1 MTNRGTAT
9 RQNRSKKTVFAGAL
23 MMTTAL
29 VPMLIAN
36 PTAALAQSQAQTAE
50 NAAMREVAQSG
61 AGALG
66 TTHDFNISAQSMTS
80 ALVAFG
86 QQSDLQIT
94 VDGAIVRDIAA
105 PGVNGT
111 LTGQQALDR
120 LFAGSGL
127 TYTIS
132 EDGTV
137 VVEKIAEG
145 AATDGDVLDPIR
157 VESNVEQSYGPL
169 GPTTDSFVASRSR
182 TASKT
187 DTSILDD
194 SAAVSVVTQK
204 EMETRNVQ
212 DVQQAVA
219 YTAGVQAGEYGSDVR
234 YDYVRLRGFYSS
246 LSTYRDGL
254 SSRTYNFTTAR
265 QEPYGLQQV
274 DILKGSTSSLFGLN
288 GPGGLVN
295 LVTKRPQ
302 DQAGGE
308 VFTTFGDNYL
318 RGGGD
323 VTGPVA
329 KDSNWTYR
337 LTGLWQDAERIQDYS
352 QDDRIYVAPA
362 FTYKPKAG
370 TELTILT
377 SYSNR
382 ESNLGYGFPAG
393 IETSRD
399 AFFGEP
405 DFNNFDTEEVNLGY
419 EFSHKI
425 TDKLEFRQNARYTH
439 VDLDYETVYLN
450 NTTPLG
456 NRTAYALYG
465 ELDRFAIDNQ
475 MQYDTSL
482 NENLDSKT
490 LVGMDF
496 NRDQNREQSAS
507 GTASPIDPYHPVYCG
522 RSCVSLGSVTDT
534 EITQAVYGLYGQE
547 QLTIAEDWIATVGGR
562 FDYVQS
568 DTDTISSGTVEER
581 DDHKFTSRLGLTYKA
596 TDEISVY
603 GNYSESFQPV
613 YSSTSS
619 LPGGA
624 KPQEGTQYEVG
635 LKYQPTDFDALFTV
649 ALFDLTQENVSQ
661 WDENYTTHRQIGEIN
676 SRGVEFEGKMSLDE
690 RTNLTLAYTYLDAE
704 IKEEVITANIGNRPA
719 MVPEHT
725 ASAWMD
731 YTIPEH
737 GVFGD
742 LTFGGGVRFVG
753 SRYNNDANADLLGSN
768 TVVDAM
774 VNYMV
779 TDNVSLAVNAT
790 NLFDRE
796 YVSSNTF
803 GSRFYGDGR
812 TVLATLK
819 YAW

>member
-1 MTNRGTAT
+1 MMNGGATTMRNRGRVALVA
-9 RQNRSKKTVFAGAL
+9 SAL

-29 VPMLIAN
+29 VPFVLVTPAQAQQAGQNGIDGQHEFDI
-36 PTAALAQSQAQTAE
+36 PAQS
-50 NAAMREVAQSG
+50 
-61 AGALG
+61 L
-66 TTHDFNISAQSMTS
+66 TS
-80 ALVAFG
+80 ALALYGV
-86 QQSDLQIT
+86 QSGLQIT
-94 VDGAIVRDIAA
+94 VDGALVRSLEGRA
-105 PGVNGT
+105 VTGT
-111 LTGQQALDR
+111 MRADTALEV
-120 LFAGSGL
+120 LLGGSGL
-127 TYTIS
+127 NYDVTG
-132 EDGTV
+132 DGTV
-137 VVEKIAEG
+137 VIEALQTG
-145 AATDGDVLDPIR
+145 AAADGEVLDPVR
-157 VESNVEQSYGPL
+157 VEATGVELSGPNDAI
-169 GPTTDSFVASRSR
+169 THSFVANRSR

-187 DTSILDD
+187 DTPVLDD

-204 EMETRNVQ
+204 ELETRNVQ

-274 DILKGSTSSLFGLN
+274 DILKGSTSSLFGMN

-295 LVTKRPQ
+295 LVTKRPE
-302 DQAGGE
+302 DEASGE
-308 VFTTFGDNYL
+308 VFTTFGENHL

-329 KDSNWTYR
+329 EDSNWTYR
-337 LTGLWQDAERIQDYS
+337 LTGLWQDAERAQDYS
-352 QDDRIYVAPA
+352 QDDRIYIAPA
-362 FTYKPKAG
+362 FTYAPKAG
-370 TELTILT
+370 TELTLLT

-382 ESNLGYGFPAG
+382 ESNLGYGFPTG

-405 DFNNFDTEEVNLGY
+405 DFNNFDTEETNLGY
-419 EFSHKI
+419 ALSHQI

-450 NTTPLG
+450 DTTPLG
-456 NRTAYALYG
+456 NRSAFAIYG
-465 ELDRFAIDNQ
+465 ELDRFAVDNQ
-475 MQYDTSL
+475 MQYDTAV
-482 NENLDSKT
+482 NDNLDSKT
-490 LVGMDF
+490 LVGIDF
-496 NRDQNREQSAS
+496 NRDQNREKRFD
-507 GTASPIDPYHPVYCG
+507 GTASPIDPYNPVYCG
-522 RSCVSLGSVTDT
+522 TSCINFTSSSDT
-534 EITQAVYGLYGQE
+534 EITQSSYGLYAQE
-547 QLTIAEDWIATVGGR
+547 QLTIADDWIATVGGR

-568 DTDTISSGTVEER
+568 DVDTISSGTVEER

-596 TDEISVY
+596 TDEVSVY

-635 LKYQPTDFDALFTV
+635 LKYQPAGMDAMFTAAV
-649 ALFDLTQENVSQ
+649 FDLTQENVSQ
-661 WDENYTTHRQIGEIN
+661 WNADYSVHRQVGEIN
-676 SRGVEFEGKMSLDE
+676 SRGVELEGKMSLDD
-690 RTNLTLAYTYLDAE
+690 RTNMTLAYTYLDAE
-704 IKEEVITANIGNRPA
+704 IKEDVITTNIGNRPE

-725 ASAWMD
+725 ASAWLD
-731 YTIPEH
+731 HTIPEH
-737 GVFGD
+737 GAFGD
-742 LTFGGGVRFVG
+742 LTFGGGLRFVG
-753 SRYNNDANADLLGSN
+753 SRYNNNANASLLGSH

-779 TDNVSLAVNAT
+779 TDNVSVAINAT

-819 YAW
+819 YSW

>member
-1 MTNRGTAT
+1 MMNGGATTMRNRGRVALVA
-9 RQNRSKKTVFAGAL
+9 SAL

-29 VPMLIAN
+29 VPFVLVTPAQAQQAGQNGIDGQHEFDI
-36 PTAALAQSQAQTAE
+36 PAQS
-50 NAAMREVAQSG
+50 
-61 AGALG
+61 L
-66 TTHDFNISAQSMTS
+66 TS
-80 ALVAFG
+80 ALALYGV
-86 QQSDLQIT
+86 QSGLQIT
-94 VDGAIVRDIAA
+94 VDGALVRSLEGRA
-105 PGVNGT
+105 VTGT
-111 LTGQQALDR
+111 MRADTALEV
-120 LFAGSGL
+120 LLGGSGL
-127 TYTIS
+127 NYDVTG
-132 EDGTV
+132 DGTV
-137 VVEKIAEG
+137 VIEALQTG
-145 AATDGDVLDPIR
+145 AAADGEVLDPVR
-157 VESNVEQSYGPL
+157 VEATGVELSGPNDAI
-169 GPTTDSFVASRSR
+169 THSFVANRSR

-187 DTSILDD
+187 DTPVLDD

-204 EMETRNVQ
+204 ELETRNVQ

-274 DILKGSTSSLFGLN
+274 DILKGSTSSLFGMN

-295 LVTKRPQ
+295 LVTKRPE
-302 DQAGGE
+302 DEASGE
-308 VFTTFGDNYL
+308 VFTTFGENHL

-329 KDSNWTYR
+329 EDSNWTYR
-337 LTGLWQDAERIQDYS
+337 LTGLWQDAERAQDYS
-352 QDDRIYVAPA
+352 QDDRIYIAPA
-362 FTYKPKAG
+362 FTYAPKAG
-370 TELTILT
+370 TELTLLT

-382 ESNLGYGFPAG
+382 ESNLGYGFPTG

-405 DFNNFDTEEVNLGY
+405 DFNNFDTEETNLGY
-419 EFSHKI
+419 ALSHQI

-450 NTTPLG
+450 DTTPLG
-456 NRTAYALYG
+456 NRSAFAIYG
-465 ELDRFAIDNQ
+465 ELDRFAVDNQ
-475 MQYDTSL
+475 MQYDTAV
-482 NENLDSKT
+482 NDNLDSKT
-490 LVGMDF
+490 LVGIDF
-496 NRDQNREQSAS
+496 NRDQNREKRFD
-507 GTASPIDPYHPVYCG
+507 GTASPIDPYNPVYCG
-522 RSCVSLGSVTDT
+522 TSCINFTSSSDT
-534 EITQAVYGLYGQE
+534 EITQSSYGLYAQE
-547 QLTIAEDWIATVGGR
+547 QLTIADDWIATVGGR

-568 DTDTISSGTVEER
+568 DVDTISSGTVEER

-596 TDEISVY
+596 TDEVSVY

-635 LKYQPTDFDALFTV
+635 LKYQPAGMDAMFTA

-661 WDENYTTHRQIGEIN
+661 WNADYSAHRQVGEIN
-676 SRGVEFEGKMSLDE
+676 SRGVELEGKMSLDD
-690 RTNLTLAYTYLDAE
+690 RTNMTLAYTYLDAE
-704 IKEEVITANIGNRPA
+704 IKEDVITTNIGNRPE

-725 ASAWMD
+725 ASAWLD
-731 YTIPEH
+731 HTIPEH

-742 LTFGGGVRFVG
+742 LTFGGGLRFVG
-753 SRYNNDANADLLGSN
+753 SRYNNNANASLLGSH

-779 TDNVSLAVNAT
+779 TDNVSVAINAT

-819 YAW
+819 YSW

>member
-1 MTNRGTAT
+1 MTNGGATAMRNRGRVALVA
-9 RQNRSKKTVFAGAL
+9 SAL

-29 VPMLIAN
+29 VPVLLATPVMAQQAGQNSLENQHEFDIPAQSL
-36 PTAALAQSQAQTAE
+36 TRALAQFG
-50 NAAMREVAQSG
+50 VQSG
-61 AGALG
+61 
-66 TTHDFNISAQSMTS
+66 
-80 ALVAFG
+80 
-86 QQSDLQIT
+86 LQVT
-94 VDGAIVRDIAA
+94 VDGALVRGLEGRA
-105 PGVNGT
+105 VTGT
-111 LTGQQALDR
+111 MRADTALEV
-120 LFAGSGL
+120 LLGGSGL
-127 TYTIS
+127 NYDVTG
-132 EDGTV
+132 DGTV
-137 VVEKIAEG
+137 VIEALQTG
-145 AATDGDVLDPIR
+145 AAADGEVLDPVR
-157 VESNVEQSYGPL
+157 VEATGVELSGPNDAI
-169 GPTTDSFVASRSR
+169 TDSFVANRSL

-187 DTSILDD
+187 DTPVLDD

-204 EMETRNVQ
+204 ELETRNVQ

-274 DILKGSTSSLFGLN
+274 DILKGSTSSLFGMN

-295 LVTKRPQ
+295 LVTKRPE
-302 DQAGGE
+302 DEASGE
-308 VFTTFGDNYL
+308 VFTTFGENHL

-329 KDSNWTYR
+329 EDSNWTYR
-337 LTGLWQDAERIQDYS
+337 LTGLWQDAERSQDYS
-352 QDDRIYVAPA
+352 QDDRIYIAPA
-362 FTYKPKAG
+362 FTYAPKAG
-370 TELTILT
+370 TELTLLT

-382 ESNLGYGFPAG
+382 ESNLGYGFPTG

-405 DFNNFDTEEVNLGY
+405 DFNNFDTEETNLGY
-419 EFSHKI
+419 ALSHQI

-450 NTTPLG
+450 DTTPLG
-456 NRTAYALYG
+456 NRSAFAIYG
-465 ELDRFAIDNQ
+465 ELDRFAVDNQ
-475 MQYDTSL
+475 MEYDTAV
-482 NENLDSKT
+482 NDNLDSKT
-490 LVGMDF
+490 LVGIDF
-496 NRDQNREQSAS
+496 NRDQNREKRFD
-507 GTASPIDPYHPVYCG
+507 GTASPIDPYNPVYCG
-522 RSCVSLGSVTDT
+522 TSCINFTSSSDT
-534 EITQAVYGLYGQE
+534 EITQSSYGLYAQE
-547 QLTIAEDWIATVGGR
+547 QLTIADDWIATVGGR

-568 DTDTISSGTVEER
+568 DVDTISSGTVEER

-596 TDEISVY
+596 TDEVSVY

-635 LKYQPTDFDALFTV
+635 LKYQPAGMDAMFTA

-661 WDENYTTHRQIGEIN
+661 WNADYSAHRQVGEIN
-676 SRGVEFEGKMSLDE
+676 SRGVELEGKMSLDD
-690 RTNLTLAYTYLDAE
+690 RTNMTLAYTYLDAE
-704 IKEEVITANIGNRPA
+704 IKEDVITTNIGNRPE

-725 ASAWMD
+725 ASAWLD
-731 YTIPEH
+731 HTIPEH
-737 GVFGD
+737 GAFGD
-742 LTFGGGVRFVG
+742 LTFGGGLRFVG
-753 SRYNNDANADLLGSN
+753 SRYNNNANASLLGSH

-779 TDNVSLAVNAT
+779 TDNVSVAINAT

-819 YAW
+819 YSW

>member
-1 MTNRGTAT
+1 MMNGGATTMRNRGRVALVA
-9 RQNRSKKTVFAGAL
+9 SAL

-29 VPMLIAN
+29 VPFVLVTPAQAQQAGQNGIDGQHEFDI
-36 PTAALAQSQAQTAE
+36 PAQS
-50 NAAMREVAQSG
+50 
-61 AGALG
+61 L
-66 TTHDFNISAQSMTS
+66 TS
-80 ALVAFG
+80 ALALYGV
-86 QQSDLQIT
+86 QSGLQIT
-94 VDGAIVRDIAA
+94 VDGALVRSLEGRA
-105 PGVNGT
+105 VTGT
-111 LTGQQALDR
+111 MRADTALEV
-120 LFAGSGL
+120 LLGGSGL
-127 TYTIS
+127 NYDVTG
-132 EDGTV
+132 DGTV
-137 VVEKIAEG
+137 VIEALQTG
-145 AATDGDVLDPIR
+145 AAADGEVLDPVR
-157 VESNVEQSYGPL
+157 VEATGVELSGPNDAI
-169 GPTTDSFVASRSR
+169 THSFVANRSR

-187 DTSILDD
+187 DTPVLDD

-204 EMETRNVQ
+204 ELETRNVQ

-274 DILKGSTSSLFGLN
+274 DILKGSTSSLFGMN

-295 LVTKRPQ
+295 LVTKRPE
-302 DQAGGE
+302 DEASGE
-308 VFTTFGDNYL
+308 VFTTFGENHL

-329 KDSNWTYR
+329 EDSNWTYR
-337 LTGLWQDAERIQDYS
+337 LTGLWQDAERAQDYS
-352 QDDRIYVAPA
+352 QDDRIYIAPA
-362 FTYKPKAG
+362 FTYAPKAG
-370 TELTILT
+370 TELTLLT

-382 ESNLGYGFPAG
+382 ESNLGYGFPTG

-405 DFNNFDTEEVNLGY
+405 DFNNFDTEETNLGY
-419 EFSHKI
+419 ALSHQI

-450 NTTPLG
+450 DTTPLG
-456 NRTAYALYG
+456 NRSAFAIYG
-465 ELDRFAIDNQ
+465 ELDRFAVDNQ
-475 MQYDTSL
+475 MQYDTAV
-482 NENLDSKT
+482 NDNLDSKT
-490 LVGMDF
+490 LVGIDF
-496 NRDQNREQSAS
+496 NRDQNREKRFD
-507 GTASPIDPYHPVYCG
+507 GTASPIDPYNPVYCG
-522 RSCVSLGSVTDT
+522 TSCINFTSSSDT
-534 EITQAVYGLYGQE
+534 EITQSSYGLYAQE
-547 QLTIAEDWIATVGGR
+547 QLTIADDWIATVGGR

-568 DTDTISSGTVEER
+568 DVDTISSGTVEER

-596 TDEISVY
+596 TDEVSVY

-635 LKYQPTDFDALFTV
+635 LKYQPAGMDAMFTAAV
-649 ALFDLTQENVSQ
+649 FDLTQENVSQ
-661 WDENYTTHRQIGEIN
+661 WNADYSVHRQVGEIN
-676 SRGVEFEGKMSLDE
+676 SRGVELEGKMSLDD
-690 RTNLTLAYTYLDAE
+690 RTNMTLAYTYLDAE
-704 IKEEVITANIGNRPA
+704 IKEDVITTNIGNRPE

-725 ASAWMD
+725 ASAWLD
-731 YTIPEH
+731 HTIPEH

-742 LTFGGGVRFVG
+742 LTFGGGLRFVG
-753 SRYNNDANADLLGSN
+753 SRYNNNANASLLGSH

-779 TDNVSLAVNAT
+779 TDNVSVAINAT

-819 YAW
+819 YSW

>member
-1 MTNRGTAT
+1 MMNGGATTMRNRGRVALVA
-9 RQNRSKKTVFAGAL
+9 SAL

-29 VPMLIAN
+29 VPFVLVTPAQAQQAGQNGIDGQHEFDI
-36 PTAALAQSQAQTAE
+36 PAQS
-50 NAAMREVAQSG
+50 
-61 AGALG
+61 L
-66 TTHDFNISAQSMTS
+66 TS
-80 ALVAFG
+80 ALALYGV
-86 QQSDLQIT
+86 QSGLQIT
-94 VDGAIVRDIAA
+94 VDGALVRSLEGRA
-105 PGVNGT
+105 VTGT
-111 LTGQQALDR
+111 MRADTALEV
-120 LFAGSGL
+120 LLGGSGL
-127 TYTIS
+127 NYDVTG
-132 EDGTV
+132 DGTV
-137 VVEKIAEG
+137 VIEALQTG
-145 AATDGDVLDPIR
+145 AAADGEVLDPVR
-157 VESNVEQSYGPL
+157 VEATGVELSGPNDAI
-169 GPTTDSFVASRSR
+169 TDSFVANRSL

-187 DTSILDD
+187 DTPVLDD

-204 EMETRNVQ
+204 ELETRNVQ

-274 DILKGSTSSLFGLN
+274 DILKGSTSSLFGMN

-295 LVTKRPQ
+295 LVTKRPE
-302 DQAGGE
+302 DEASGE
-308 VFTTFGDNYL
+308 VFTTFGENHL

-329 KDSNWTYR
+329 EDSNWTYR
-337 LTGLWQDAERIQDYS
+337 LTGLWQDAERSQDYS
-352 QDDRIYVAPA
+352 QDDRIYIAPA
-362 FTYKPKAG
+362 FTYAPKAG
-370 TELTILT
+370 TELTLLT

-382 ESNLGYGFPAG
+382 ESNLGYGFPTG

-405 DFNNFDTEEVNLGY
+405 DFNNFDTEETNLGY
-419 EFSHKI
+419 ALSHQI

-450 NTTPLG
+450 DTTPLG
-456 NRTAYALYG
+456 NRSAFAIYG
-465 ELDRFAIDNQ
+465 ELDRFAVDNQ
-475 MQYDTSL
+475 MQYDTAV
-482 NENLDSKT
+482 NDNLDSKT
-490 LVGMDF
+490 LVGIDF
-496 NRDQNREQSAS
+496 NRDQNREKRFD
-507 GTASPIDPYHPVYCG
+507 GTASPIDPYNPVYCG
-522 RSCVSLGSVTDT
+522 TSCINFTSSSDT
-534 EITQAVYGLYGQE
+534 EITQSSYGLYAQE
-547 QLTIAEDWIATVGGR
+547 QLTIADDWIATVGGR

-568 DTDTISSGTVEER
+568 DVDTISSGTVEER

-596 TDEISVY
+596 TDEVSVY

-635 LKYQPTDFDALFTV
+635 LKYQPAGMDAMFTAAV
-649 ALFDLTQENVSQ
+649 FDLTQENVSQ
-661 WDENYTTHRQIGEIN
+661 WNADYSVHRQVGEIN
-676 SRGVEFEGKMSLDE
+676 SRGVELEGKMSLDD
-690 RTNLTLAYTYLDAE
+690 RTNMTLAYTYLDAE
-704 IKEEVITANIGNRPA
+704 IKEDVITTNIGNRPE

-725 ASAWMD
+725 ASAWLD
-731 YTIPEH
+731 HTIPEH
-737 GVFGD
+737 GAFGD
-742 LTFGGGVRFVG
+742 LTFGGGLRFVG
-753 SRYNNDANADLLGSN
+753 SRYNNNANASLLGSH

-779 TDNVSLAVNAT
+779 TDNVSVAINAT

-819 YAW
+819 YSW

>member
-1 MTNRGTAT
+1 MMNGGATTMRNRGRVALVA
-9 RQNRSKKTVFAGAL
+9 SAL

-29 VPMLIAN
+29 VPFVLVTPAQAQQAGQNGIDGQYEFDIPAQSL
-36 PTAALAQSQAQTAE
+36 TRALAQFG
-50 NAAMREVAQSG
+50 VQSG
-61 AGALG
+61 
-66 TTHDFNISAQSMTS
+66 
-80 ALVAFG
+80 
-86 QQSDLQIT
+86 LQVT
-94 VDGAIVRDIAA
+94 VDGALVRGLEGRA
-105 PGVNGT
+105 VTGT
-111 LTGQQALDR
+111 MRADTALEV
-120 LFAGSGL
+120 LLGGSGL
-127 TYTIS
+127 NYDVTG
-132 EDGTV
+132 DGTV
-137 VVEKIAEG
+137 VIEALQTG
-145 AATDGDVLDPIR
+145 AAADGEVLDPVR
-157 VESNVEQSYGPL
+157 VEATGVELSGPNDAI
-169 GPTTDSFVASRSR
+169 TDSFVANRSR

-187 DTSILDD
+187 DTPVLDD

-204 EMETRNVQ
+204 ELETRNVQ

-274 DILKGSTSSLFGLN
+274 DILKGSTSSLFGMN

-295 LVTKRPQ
+295 LVTKRPE
-302 DQAGGE
+302 DEASGE
-308 VFTTFGDNYL
+308 VFTTFGENHL

-329 KDSNWTYR
+329 EDSNWTYR
-337 LTGLWQDAERIQDYS
+337 LTGLWQDAERAQDYS
-352 QDDRIYVAPA
+352 QDDRIYIAPA
-362 FTYKPKAG
+362 FTYAPKAG
-370 TELTILT
+370 TELTLLT

-382 ESNLGYGFPAG
+382 ESNLGYGFPTG

-405 DFNNFDTEEVNLGY
+405 DFNNFDTEETNLGY
-419 EFSHKI
+419 ALSHQI

-450 NTTPLG
+450 DTTPLG
-456 NRTAYALYG
+456 NRSAFAIYG
-465 ELDRFAIDNQ
+465 ELDRFAVDNQ
-475 MQYDTSL
+475 MEYDTAV
-482 NENLDSKT
+482 NDNLDSKT
-490 LVGMDF
+490 LVGIDF
-496 NRDQNREQSAS
+496 NRDQNREKRFD
-507 GTASPIDPYHPVYCG
+507 GTASPIDPYNPVYCG
-522 RSCVSLGSVTDT
+522 TSCINFSSSSDT
-534 EITQAVYGLYGQE
+534 EITQSSYGLYAQE
-547 QLTIAEDWIATVGGR
+547 QLTIADDWIATVGGR

-568 DTDTISSGTVEER
+568 DVDTISSGTVEER

-596 TDEISVY
+596 TDEVSVY

-635 LKYQPTDFDALFTV
+635 LKYQPAGMDAMFTA

-661 WDENYTTHRQIGEIN
+661 WNADYSAHRQVGEIN
-676 SRGVEFEGKMSLDE
+676 SRGVELEGKMSLDD
-690 RTNLTLAYTYLDAE
+690 RTNMTLAYTYLDAE
-704 IKEEVITANIGNRPA
+704 IKEDVITTNIGNRPE

-725 ASAWMD
+725 ASAWLD
-731 YTIPEH
+731 HTIPEH
-737 GVFGD
+737 GAFGD
-742 LTFGGGVRFVG
+742 LTFGGGLRFVG
-753 SRYNNDANADLLGSN
+753 SRYNNNANASLLGSH

-779 TDNVSLAVNAT
+779 TDNVSVAINAT

-819 YAW
+819 YSW

>member
-1 MTNRGTAT
+1 MTNGGATAMRNRGRVALVA
-9 RQNRSKKTVFAGAL
+9 SAL

-29 VPMLIAN
+29 VPVLLATPVMAQQAGQNSLENQHEFDIPAQSL
-36 PTAALAQSQAQTAE
+36 TRALAQFG
-50 NAAMREVAQSG
+50 VQSG
-61 AGALG
+61 
-66 TTHDFNISAQSMTS
+66 
-80 ALVAFG
+80 
-86 QQSDLQIT
+86 LQVT
-94 VDGAIVRDIAA
+94 VDGALVRGLEGRA
-105 PGVNGT
+105 VTGT
-111 LTGQQALDR
+111 MRADTALEV
-120 LFAGSGL
+120 LLGGSGL
-127 TYTIS
+127 NYDVTG
-132 EDGTV
+132 DGTV
-137 VVEKIAEG
+137 VIEALQTG
-145 AATDGDVLDPIR
+145 AAADGEVLDPVR
-157 VESNVEQSYGPL
+157 VEATGVELSGPNDAI
-169 GPTTDSFVASRSR
+169 THSFVANRSR

-187 DTSILDD
+187 DTPVLDD

-204 EMETRNVQ
+204 ELETRNVQ

-274 DILKGSTSSLFGLN
+274 DILKGSTSSLFGMN

-295 LVTKRPQ
+295 LVTKRPE
-302 DQAGGE
+302 DEASGE
-308 VFTTFGDNYL
+308 VFTTFGENHL

-329 KDSNWTYR
+329 EDSNWTYR
-337 LTGLWQDAERIQDYS
+337 LTGLWQDAERAQDYS
-352 QDDRIYVAPA
+352 QDDRIYIAPA
-362 FTYKPKAG
+362 FTYAPKAG
-370 TELTILT
+370 TELTLLT

-382 ESNLGYGFPAG
+382 ESNLGYGFPTG

-405 DFNNFDTEEVNLGY
+405 DFNNFDTEETNLGY
-419 EFSHKI
+419 ALSHQI

-450 NTTPLG
+450 DTTPLG
-456 NRTAYALYG
+456 NRSAFAIYG
-465 ELDRFAIDNQ
+465 ELDRFAVDNQ
-475 MQYDTSL
+475 MEYDTAV
-482 NENLDSKT
+482 NDNLDSKT
-490 LVGMDF
+490 LVGIDF
-496 NRDQNREQSAS
+496 NRDQNREKRFD
-507 GTASPIDPYHPVYCG
+507 GTASPIDPYNPVYCG
-522 RSCVSLGSVTDT
+522 TSCINFTSSSDT
-534 EITQAVYGLYGQE
+534 EITQSSYGLYAQE
-547 QLTIAEDWIATVGGR
+547 QLTIADDWIATVGGR

-568 DTDTISSGTVEER
+568 DVDTISSGTVEER

-596 TDEISVY
+596 TDEVSVY

-635 LKYQPTDFDALFTV
+635 LKYQPAGMDAMFTA

-661 WDENYTTHRQIGEIN
+661 WNADYSAHRQVGEIN
-676 SRGVEFEGKMSLDE
+676 SRGVELEGKMSLDD
-690 RTNLTLAYTYLDAE
+690 RTNMTLAYTYLDAE
-704 IKEEVITANIGNRPA
+704 IKEDVITTNIGNRPE

-725 ASAWMD
+725 ASAWLD
-731 YTIPEH
+731 HTIPEH
-737 GVFGD
+737 GAFGD
-742 LTFGGGVRFVG
+742 LTFGGGLRFVG
-753 SRYNNDANADLLGSN
+753 SRYNNNANASLLGSH

-779 TDNVSLAVNAT
+779 TDNVSVAINAT

-819 YAW
+819 YSW

>member
-1 MTNRGTAT
+1 MTNGGATAMRNRGRVALVA
-9 RQNRSKKTVFAGAL
+9 SAL

-29 VPMLIAN
+29 APFVLVTPAQAQQAGQNGIDGQHEFDI
-36 PTAALAQSQAQTAE
+36 PAQS
-50 NAAMREVAQSG
+50 
-61 AGALG
+61 L
-66 TTHDFNISAQSMTS
+66 TS
-80 ALVAFG
+80 ALALYGV
-86 QQSDLQIT
+86 QSGLQIT
-94 VDGAIVRDIAA
+94 VDGALVRSLEGRA
-105 PGVNGT
+105 VTGT
-111 LTGQQALDR
+111 MRADTALEV
-120 LFAGSGL
+120 LLGGSGL
-127 TYTIS
+127 NYDVTG
-132 EDGTV
+132 DGTV
-137 VVEKIAEG
+137 VIEALQTG
-145 AATDGDVLDPIR
+145 AAADGEVLDPVR
-157 VESNVEQSYGPL
+157 VEATGVELSGPNDAI
-169 GPTTDSFVASRSR
+169 TDSFVANRSR

-187 DTSILDD
+187 DTPVLDD

-204 EMETRNVQ
+204 ELETRNVQ

-274 DILKGSTSSLFGLN
+274 DILKGSTSSLFGMN

-295 LVTKRPQ
+295 LVTKRPE
-302 DQAGGE
+302 DEASGE
-308 VFTTFGDNYL
+308 VFTTFGENHL

-329 KDSNWTYR
+329 EDSNWTYR
-337 LTGLWQDAERIQDYS
+337 LTGLWQDAERAQDYS
-352 QDDRIYVAPA
+352 QDDRIYIAPA
-362 FTYKPKAG
+362 FTYAPKAG
-370 TELTILT
+370 TELTLLT

-382 ESNLGYGFPAG
+382 ESNLGYGFPTG

-405 DFNNFDTEEVNLGY
+405 DFNNFDTEETNLGY
-419 EFSHKI
+419 ALSHQI

-450 NTTPLG
+450 DTTPLG
-456 NRTAYALYG
+456 NRSAFAIYG
-465 ELDRFAIDNQ
+465 ELDRFAVDNQ
-475 MQYDTSL
+475 MEYDTAV
-482 NENLDSKT
+482 NDNLDSKT
-490 LVGMDF
+490 LVGIDF
-496 NRDQNREQSAS
+496 NRDQNREKRFD
-507 GTASPIDPYHPVYCG
+507 GTASPIDPYNPVYCG
-522 RSCVSLGSVTDT
+522 TSCINFTSSSDT
-534 EITQAVYGLYGQE
+534 EITQSSYGLYAQE
-547 QLTIAEDWIATVGGR
+547 QLTIADDWIATVGGR

-568 DTDTISSGTVEER
+568 DVDTISSGTVEER

-596 TDEISVY
+596 TDEVSVY

-635 LKYQPTDFDALFTV
+635 LKYQPAGMDAMFTA

-661 WDENYTTHRQIGEIN
+661 WNADYSVHRQVGEIN
-676 SRGVEFEGKMSLDE
+676 SRGVELEGKMSLDD
-690 RTNLTLAYTYLDAE
+690 RTNMTLAYTYLDAE
-704 IKEEVITANIGNRPA
+704 IKEDVITTNIGNRPE

-725 ASAWMD
+725 ASAWLD
-731 YTIPEH
+731 HTIPEH
-737 GVFGD
+737 GAFGD
-742 LTFGGGVRFVG
+742 LTFGGGLRFVG
-753 SRYNNDANADLLGSN
+753 SRYNNNANASLLGSH

-779 TDNVSLAVNAT
+779 TDNVSVAINAT

-819 YAW
+819 YSW

>member
-1 MTNRGTAT
+1 MTNGGATAMRNRGRVALVA
-9 RQNRSKKTVFAGAL
+9 SAL

-29 VPMLIAN
+29 VPVLLATPVMAQQAGQNSLENQHEFDIPAQSL
-36 PTAALAQSQAQTAE
+36 TRALAQFG
-50 NAAMREVAQSG
+50 VQSG
-61 AGALG
+61 
-66 TTHDFNISAQSMTS
+66 
-80 ALVAFG
+80 
-86 QQSDLQIT
+86 LQVT
-94 VDGAIVRDIAA
+94 VDGALVRGLEGRA
-105 PGVNGT
+105 VTGT
-111 LTGQQALDR
+111 MRADTALEV
-120 LFAGSGL
+120 LLGGSGL
-127 TYTIS
+127 NYDVTG
-132 EDGTV
+132 DGTV
-137 VVEKIAEG
+137 VIEALQTG
-145 AATDGDVLDPIR
+145 AAADGEVLDPVR
-157 VESNVEQSYGPL
+157 VEATGVELSGPNDAI
-169 GPTTDSFVASRSR
+169 TDSFVANRSL

-187 DTSILDD
+187 DTPVLDD

-204 EMETRNVQ
+204 ELETRNVQ

-274 DILKGSTSSLFGLN
+274 DILKGSTSSLFGMN

-295 LVTKRPQ
+295 LVTKRPE
-302 DQAGGE
+302 DEASGE
-308 VFTTFGDNYL
+308 VFTTFGENHL

-329 KDSNWTYR
+329 EDSNWTYR
-337 LTGLWQDAERIQDYS
+337 LTGLWQDAERSQDYS
-352 QDDRIYVAPA
+352 QDDRIYIAPA
-362 FTYKPKAG
+362 FTYAPKAG
-370 TELTILT
+370 TELTLLT

-382 ESNLGYGFPAG
+382 ESNLGYGFPTG

-405 DFNNFDTEEVNLGY
+405 DFNNFDTEETNLGY
-419 EFSHKI
+419 ALSHQI

-450 NTTPLG
+450 DTTPLG
-456 NRTAYALYG
+456 NRSAFAIYG
-465 ELDRFAIDNQ
+465 ELDRFAVDNQ
-475 MQYDTSL
+475 MQYDTAV
-482 NENLDSKT
+482 NDNLDSKT
-490 LVGMDF
+490 LVGIDF
-496 NRDQNREQSAS
+496 NRDQNREKRFD
-507 GTASPIDPYHPVYCG
+507 GTASPIDPYNPVYCG
-522 RSCVSLGSVTDT
+522 TSCINFTSSSDT
-534 EITQAVYGLYGQE
+534 EITQSSYGLYVQE
-547 QLTIAEDWIATVGGR
+547 QLTIADDWIATVGGR

-568 DTDTISSGTVEER
+568 DVDTISSGTVEER

-596 TDEISVY
+596 TDEVSIY

-635 LKYQPTDFDALFTV
+635 LKYQPAGMDAMFTA

-661 WDENYTTHRQIGEIN
+661 WNADYSAHRQVGEIN
-676 SRGVEFEGKMSLDE
+676 SRGVELEGKMSLDD
-690 RTNLTLAYTYLDAE
+690 RTNMTLAYTYLDAE
-704 IKEEVITANIGNRPA
+704 IKEDVITTNIGNRPE

-725 ASAWMD
+725 ASAWLD
-731 YTIPEH
+731 HTIPEH
-737 GVFGD
+737 GAFGD
-742 LTFGGGVRFVG
+742 LTFGGGLRFVG
-753 SRYNNDANADLLGSN
+753 SRYNNNANASLLGSH

-779 TDNVSLAVNAT
+779 TDNVSVAINAT

-819 YAW
+819 YSW

>member
-1 MTNRGTAT
+1 MMNGGATTMRNRGRVALVA
-9 RQNRSKKTVFAGAL
+9 SAL

-29 VPMLIAN
+29 VPFVLVTPAQAQQAGQNGIDGQHEFDI
-36 PTAALAQSQAQTAE
+36 PAQS
-50 NAAMREVAQSG
+50 
-61 AGALG
+61 L
-66 TTHDFNISAQSMTS
+66 TS
-80 ALVAFG
+80 ALALYGV
-86 QQSDLQIT
+86 QSGLQIT
-94 VDGAIVRDIAA
+94 VDGALVRSLEGRA
-105 PGVNGT
+105 VTGT
-111 LTGQQALDR
+111 MRADTALEV
-120 LFAGSGL
+120 LLGGSGL
-127 TYTIS
+127 NYDVTG
-132 EDGTV
+132 DGTV
-137 VVEKIAEG
+137 VIEALQTG
-145 AATDGDVLDPIR
+145 AAADGEVLDPVR
-157 VESNVEQSYGPL
+157 VEATGVELSGPNDAI
-169 GPTTDSFVASRSR
+169 TDSFVANRSL

-187 DTSILDD
+187 DTPVLDD

-204 EMETRNVQ
+204 ELETRNVQ

-274 DILKGSTSSLFGLN
+274 DILKGSTSSLFGMN

-295 LVTKRPQ
+295 LVTKRPE
-302 DQAGGE
+302 DEASGE
-308 VFTTFGDNYL
+308 VFTTFGENHL

-329 KDSNWTYR
+329 EDSNWTYR
-337 LTGLWQDAERIQDYS
+337 LTGLWQDAERSQDYS
-352 QDDRIYVAPA
+352 QDDRIYIAPA
-362 FTYKPKAG
+362 FTYAPKAG
-370 TELTILT
+370 TELTLLT

-382 ESNLGYGFPAG
+382 ESNLGYGFPTG

-405 DFNNFDTEEVNLGY
+405 DFNNFDTEETNLGY
-419 EFSHKI
+419 ALSHQI

-450 NTTPLG
+450 DTTPLG
-456 NRTAYALYG
+456 NRSAFAIYG
-465 ELDRFAIDNQ
+465 ELDRFAVDNQ
-475 MQYDTSL
+475 MQYDTAV
-482 NENLDSKT
+482 NDNLDSKT
-490 LVGMDF
+490 LVGIDF
-496 NRDQNREQSAS
+496 NRDQNREKRFD
-507 GTASPIDPYHPVYCG
+507 GTASPIDPYNPVYCG
-522 RSCVSLGSVTDT
+522 TSCINFTSSSDT
-534 EITQAVYGLYGQE
+534 EITQSSYGLYVQE
-547 QLTIAEDWIATVGGR
+547 QLTIADDWIATVGGR

-568 DTDTISSGTVEER
+568 DVDTISSGTVEER

-596 TDEISVY
+596 TDEVSIY

-635 LKYQPTDFDALFTV
+635 LKYQPAGMDAMFTA

-661 WDENYTTHRQIGEIN
+661 WNADYSAHRQVGEIN
-676 SRGVEFEGKMSLDE
+676 SRGVELEGKMSLDD
-690 RTNLTLAYTYLDAE
+690 RTNMTLAYTYLDAE
-704 IKEEVITANIGNRPA
+704 IKEDVITTNIGNRPE

-725 ASAWMD
+725 ASAWLD
-731 YTIPEH
+731 HTIPEH
-737 GVFGD
+737 GAFGD
-742 LTFGGGVRFVG
+742 LTFGGGLRFVG
-753 SRYNNDANADLLGSN
+753 SRYNNNANASLLGSH

-779 TDNVSLAVNAT
+779 TDNVSVAINAT

-819 YAW
+819 YSW

>member
-1 MTNRGTAT
+1 MTNGGATAMRNRGRVALVA
-9 RQNRSKKTVFAGAL
+9 SAL

-29 VPMLIAN
+29 VPVLLATPVMAQQAGQNSLENQHEFDIPAQSL
-36 PTAALAQSQAQTAE
+36 TRALAQFG
-50 NAAMREVAQSG
+50 VQSG
-61 AGALG
+61 
-66 TTHDFNISAQSMTS
+66 
-80 ALVAFG
+80 
-86 QQSDLQIT
+86 LQVT
-94 VDGAIVRDIAA
+94 VDGALVRGLEGRA
-105 PGVNGT
+105 VTGT
-111 LTGQQALDR
+111 MRADTALEV
-120 LFAGSGL
+120 LLGGSGL
-127 TYTIS
+127 NYDVTG
-132 EDGTV
+132 DGTV
-137 VVEKIAEG
+137 VIEALQTG
-145 AATDGDVLDPIR
+145 AAADGEVLDPVR
-157 VESNVEQSYGPL
+157 VEATGVELSGPNDAI
-169 GPTTDSFVASRSR
+169 THSFVANRSR

-187 DTSILDD
+187 DTPVLDD

-204 EMETRNVQ
+204 ELETRNVQ

-274 DILKGSTSSLFGLN
+274 DILKGSTSSLFGMN

-295 LVTKRPQ
+295 LVTKRPE
-302 DQAGGE
+302 DEASGE
-308 VFTTFGDNYL
+308 VFTTFGENHL

-329 KDSNWTYR
+329 EDSNWTYR
-337 LTGLWQDAERIQDYS
+337 LTGLWQDAERAQDYS
-352 QDDRIYVAPA
+352 QDDRIYIAPA
-362 FTYKPKAG
+362 FTYAPKAG
-370 TELTILT
+370 TELTLLT

-382 ESNLGYGFPAG
+382 ESNLGYGFPTG

-405 DFNNFDTEEVNLGY
+405 DFNNFDTEETNLGY
-419 EFSHKI
+419 ALSHQI

-450 NTTPLG
+450 DTTPLG
-456 NRTAYALYG
+456 NRSAFAIYG
-465 ELDRFAIDNQ
+465 ELDRFAVDNQ
-475 MQYDTSL
+475 MQYDTAV
-482 NENLDSKT
+482 NDNLDSKT
-490 LVGMDF
+490 LVGIDF
-496 NRDQNREQSAS
+496 NRDQNREKRFD
-507 GTASPIDPYHPVYCG
+507 GTASPIDPYNPVYCG
-522 RSCVSLGSVTDT
+522 TSCINFTSSSDT
-534 EITQAVYGLYGQE
+534 EITQSSYGLYAQE
-547 QLTIAEDWIATVGGR
+547 QLTIADDWIATVGGR

-568 DTDTISSGTVEER
+568 DVDTISSGTVEER

-596 TDEISVY
+596 TDEVSVY

-635 LKYQPTDFDALFTV
+635 LKYQPAGMDAMFTAAV
-649 ALFDLTQENVSQ
+649 FDLTQENVSQ
-661 WDENYTTHRQIGEIN
+661 WNADYSVHRQVGEIN
-676 SRGVEFEGKMSLDE
+676 SRGVELEGKMSLDD
-690 RTNLTLAYTYLDAE
+690 RTNMTLAYTYLDAE
-704 IKEEVITANIGNRPA
+704 IKEDVITTNIGNRPE

-725 ASAWMD
+725 ASAWLD
-731 YTIPEH
+731 HTIPEH
-737 GVFGD
+737 GAFGD
-742 LTFGGGVRFVG
+742 LTFGGGLRFVG
-753 SRYNNDANADLLGSN
+753 SRYNNNANASLLGSH

-779 TDNVSLAVNAT
+779 TDNVSVAINAT

-819 YAW
+819 YSW

>member
-1 MTNRGTAT
+1 MMNGGATAMRNRGRVALVA
-9 RQNRSKKTVFAGAL
+9 SAL

-29 VPMLIAN
+29 APFVLVTPAQAQQAGQNGIDGQHEFDI
-36 PTAALAQSQAQTAE
+36 PAQS
-50 NAAMREVAQSG
+50 
-61 AGALG
+61 L
-66 TTHDFNISAQSMTS
+66 TS
-80 ALVAFG
+80 ALALYGV
-86 QQSDLQIT
+86 QSGLQIT
-94 VDGAIVRDIAA
+94 VDGALVRSLEGRA
-105 PGVNGT
+105 VTGT
-111 LTGQQALDR
+111 MRADTALEV
-120 LFAGSGL
+120 LLGGSGL
-127 TYTIS
+127 NYDVTG
-132 EDGTV
+132 DGTV
-137 VVEKIAEG
+137 VIEALQTG
-145 AATDGDVLDPIR
+145 AAADGEVLDPVR
-157 VESNVEQSYGPL
+157 VEATGVELSGPNDAI
-169 GPTTDSFVASRSR
+169 TDSFVANRSR

-187 DTSILDD
+187 DTPVLDD

-204 EMETRNVQ
+204 ELETRNVQ

-274 DILKGSTSSLFGLN
+274 DILKGSTSSLFGMN

-295 LVTKRPQ
+295 LVTKRPE
-302 DQAGGE
+302 DEASGE
-308 VFTTFGDNYL
+308 VFTTFGENHL

-329 KDSNWTYR
+329 EDSNWTYR
-337 LTGLWQDAERIQDYS
+337 LTGLWQDAERAQDYS
-352 QDDRIYVAPA
+352 QDDRIYIAPA
-362 FTYKPKAG
+362 FTYAPKAG
-370 TELTILT
+370 TELTLLT

-382 ESNLGYGFPAG
+382 ESNLGYGFPTG

-405 DFNNFDTEEVNLGY
+405 DFNNFDTEETNLGY
-419 EFSHKI
+419 ALSHQI

-450 NTTPLG
+450 DTTPLG
-456 NRTAYALYG
+456 NRSAFAIYG
-465 ELDRFAIDNQ
+465 ELDRFAVDNQ
-475 MQYDTSL
+475 MEYDTAV
-482 NENLDSKT
+482 NDNLDSKT
-490 LVGMDF
+490 LVGIDF
-496 NRDQNREQSAS
+496 NRDQNREKRFD
-507 GTASPIDPYHPVYCG
+507 GTASPIDPYNPVYCG
-522 RSCVSLGSVTDT
+522 TSCINFTSSSDT
-534 EITQAVYGLYGQE
+534 EITQSSYGLYAQE
-547 QLTIAEDWIATVGGR
+547 QLTIADDWIATVGGR

-568 DTDTISSGTVEER
+568 DVDTISSGTVEER

-596 TDEISVY
+596 TDEVSVY

-635 LKYQPTDFDALFTV
+635 LKYQPAGMDAMFTA

-661 WDENYTTHRQIGEIN
+661 WNADYSVHRQVGEIN
-676 SRGVEFEGKMSLDE
+676 SRGVELEGKMSLDD
-690 RTNLTLAYTYLDAE
+690 RTNMTLAYTYLDAE
-704 IKEEVITANIGNRPA
+704 IKEDVITTNIGNRPE

-725 ASAWMD
+725 ASAWLD
-731 YTIPEH
+731 HTIPEH
-737 GVFGD
+737 GAFGD
-742 LTFGGGVRFVG
+742 LTFGGGLRFVG
-753 SRYNNDANADLLGSN
+753 SRYNNNANASLLGSH

-779 TDNVSLAVNAT
+779 TDNVSVAINAT

-819 YAW
+819 YSW

>member
-1 MTNRGTAT
+1 MTNGGATAMRNRGRVALVA
-9 RQNRSKKTVFAGAL
+9 SAL

-29 VPMLIAN
+29 VPFVLVTPAQAQQAGHNRIDGQYEFDIPAQSL
-36 PTAALAQSQAQTAE
+36 TSALAQFG
-50 NAAMREVAQSG
+50 VQSG
-61 AGALG
+61 
-66 TTHDFNISAQSMTS
+66 
-80 ALVAFG
+80 
-86 QQSDLQIT
+86 LQVT
-94 VDGAIVRDIAA
+94 VDGALVRGLEGRA
-105 PGVNGT
+105 VTGT
-111 LTGQQALDR
+111 MRADTALEVLLGGTGLNYDVT
-120 LFAGSGL
+120 G
-127 TYTIS
+127 
-132 EDGTV
+132 DGTV
-137 VVEKIAEG
+137 VIEALQTG
-145 AATDGDVLDPIR
+145 AAADGEVLDPVR
-157 VESNVEQSYGPL
+157 VEATGVELSGPNDAI
-169 GPTTDSFVASRSR
+169 TDSFVANRSR

-187 DTSILDD
+187 DTPVLDD

-204 EMETRNVQ
+204 ELETRNVQ

-274 DILKGSTSSLFGLN
+274 DILKGSTSSLFGMN

-295 LVTKRPQ
+295 LVTKRPE
-302 DQAGGE
+302 DEASGE
-308 VFTTFGDNYL
+308 VFTTFGENHL

-329 KDSNWTYR
+329 EDSNWTYR
-337 LTGLWQDAERIQDYS
+337 LTGLWQDAERSQDYS
-352 QDDRIYVAPA
+352 QDDRIYIAPA
-362 FTYKPKAG
+362 FTYAPKAG
-370 TELTILT
+370 TELTLLT

-382 ESNLGYGFPAG
+382 ESNLGYGFPTG

-405 DFNNFDTEEVNLGY
+405 DFNNFDTEETNLGY
-419 EFSHKI
+419 ALSHQI

-450 NTTPLG
+450 DTTPLG
-456 NRTAYALYG
+456 NRSAFAIYG
-465 ELDRFAIDNQ
+465 ELDRFAVDNQ
-475 MQYDTSL
+475 MEYDTAV
-482 NENLDSKT
+482 NDNLDSKT
-490 LVGMDF
+490 LVGIDF
-496 NRDQNREQSAS
+496 NRDQNREKRFD
-507 GTASPIDPYHPVYCG
+507 GTASPIDPYNPVYCG
-522 RSCVSLGSVTDT
+522 TSCINFTSSSDT
-534 EITQAVYGLYGQE
+534 EITQSSYGLYAQE
-547 QLTIAEDWIATVGGR
+547 QLTIADDWIATVGGR

-568 DTDTISSGTVEER
+568 DVDTISSGTVEER

-596 TDEISVY
+596 TDEVSVY

-635 LKYQPTDFDALFTV
+635 LKYQPAGMDAMFTA

-661 WDENYTTHRQIGEIN
+661 WNADYSAHRQVGEIN
-676 SRGVEFEGKMSLDE
+676 SRGVELEGKMSLDD
-690 RTNLTLAYTYLDAE
+690 RTNMTLAYTYLDAE
-704 IKEEVITANIGNRPA
+704 IKEDVITTNIGNRPE

-725 ASAWMD
+725 ASAWLD
-731 YTIPEH
+731 HTIPEH
-737 GVFGD
+737 GAFGD
-742 LTFGGGVRFVG
+742 LTFGGGLRFVG
-753 SRYNNDANADLLGSN
+753 SRYNNNANASLLGSH

-779 TDNVSLAVNAT
+779 TDNVSVAINAT

-819 YAW
+819 YSW

>member
-1 MTNRGTAT
+1 MTNGGATAMRNRGRVALVA
-9 RQNRSKKTVFAGAL
+9 SAL

-29 VPMLIAN
+29 VPFVLVTPAQAQQAGQNGIDGQYEFDI
-36 PTAALAQSQAQTAE
+36 PAQS
-50 NAAMREVAQSG
+50 
-61 AGALG
+61 L
-66 TTHDFNISAQSMTS
+66 TS
-80 ALVAFG
+80 ALALYGV
-86 QQSDLQIT
+86 QSGLQVT
-94 VDGAIVRDIAA
+94 VDGALVRGLEGRA
-105 PGVNGT
+105 VTGT
-111 LTGQQALDR
+111 MRANTALEVLLGGTGLNYDVT
-120 LFAGSGL
+120 G
-127 TYTIS
+127 
-132 EDGTV
+132 DGTV
-137 VVEKIAEG
+137 VIEALQTG
-145 AATDGDVLDPIR
+145 AAADGEVLDPVR
-157 VESNVEQSYGPL
+157 VEATGVELSGPNDAI
-169 GPTTDSFVASRSR
+169 TDSFVANRSR

-187 DTSILDD
+187 DTPVLDD

-204 EMETRNVQ
+204 ELETRNVQ

-274 DILKGSTSSLFGLN
+274 DILKGSTSSLFGMN

-295 LVTKRPQ
+295 LVTKRPE
-302 DQAGGE
+302 DEASGE
-308 VFTTFGDNYL
+308 VFTTFGENHL

-329 KDSNWTYR
+329 EDSNWTYR
-337 LTGLWQDAERIQDYS
+337 LTGLWQDAERAQDYS
-352 QDDRIYVAPA
+352 QDDRIYIAPA
-362 FTYKPKAG
+362 FTYAPKAG
-370 TELTILT
+370 TELTLLT

-382 ESNLGYGFPAG
+382 ESNLGYGFPTG

-405 DFNNFDTEEVNLGY
+405 DFNNFDTEETNLGY
-419 EFSHKI
+419 ALSHQI

-450 NTTPLG
+450 DTTPLG
-456 NRTAYALYG
+456 NRSAFAIYG
-465 ELDRFAIDNQ
+465 ELDRFAVDNQ
-475 MQYDTSL
+475 MEYDTAV
-482 NENLDSKT
+482 NDNLDSKT
-490 LVGMDF
+490 LVGIDF
-496 NRDQNREQSAS
+496 NRDQNREKRFD
-507 GTASPIDPYHPVYCG
+507 GTASPIDPYNPVYCG
-522 RSCVSLGSVTDT
+522 TSCINFSSSSDT
-534 EITQAVYGLYGQE
+534 EITQSSYGLYAQE
-547 QLTIAEDWIATVGGR
+547 QLTIADDWIATVGGR

-568 DTDTISSGTVEER
+568 DVDTISSGTVEER

-596 TDEISVY
+596 TDEVSVY

-635 LKYQPTDFDALFTV
+635 VKYQPAGMDAMFTA

-661 WDENYTTHRQIGEIN
+661 WNADYSVHRQVGEIN
-676 SRGVEFEGKMSLDE
+676 SRGVELEGKMSLDD

-704 IKEEVITANIGNRPA
+704 IKEDVVTTNIGNQPE

-725 ASAWMD
+725 ASAWID
-731 YTIPEH
+731 HTIPEH

-742 LTFGGGVRFVG
+742 LTFGGGLRFVG
-753 SRYNNDANADLLGSN
+753 ARYGDNGNNVAIGSH
-768 TVVDAM
+768 TVADAM
-774 VNYMV
+774 VSYLV
-779 TDNVSLAVNAT
+779 TDNVSVAVNAT

-796 YVSSNTF
+796 YISSNTF
-803 GSRFYGDGR
+803 GSRYYGDGR

-819 YAW
+819 YSW

>member
-1 MTNRGTAT
+1 MTNGGATAMRNRGRVALVA
-9 RQNRSKKTVFAGAL
+9 SAL

-29 VPMLIAN
+29 VPVLLATPVMAQQAGQNSLENQHEFDIPAQSL
-36 PTAALAQSQAQTAE
+36 TRALAQFG
-50 NAAMREVAQSG
+50 VQSG
-61 AGALG
+61 
-66 TTHDFNISAQSMTS
+66 
-80 ALVAFG
+80 
-86 QQSDLQIT
+86 LQVT
-94 VDGAIVRDIAA
+94 VDGALVRGLEGRA
-105 PGVNGT
+105 VTGT
-111 LTGQQALDR
+111 MRADTALEV
-120 LFAGSGL
+120 LLGGSGL
-127 TYTIS
+127 NYDVTG
-132 EDGTV
+132 DGTV
-137 VVEKIAEG
+137 VIEALQTG
-145 AATDGDVLDPIR
+145 AAADGEVLDPVR
-157 VESNVEQSYGPL
+157 VEATGVELSGPNDAI
-169 GPTTDSFVASRSR
+169 TDSFVANRSL

-187 DTSILDD
+187 DTPVLDD

-204 EMETRNVQ
+204 ELETRNVQ

-274 DILKGSTSSLFGLN
+274 DILKGSTSSLFGMN

-295 LVTKRPQ
+295 LVTKRPE
-302 DQAGGE
+302 DEASGE
-308 VFTTFGDNYL
+308 VFTTFGENHL

-329 KDSNWTYR
+329 EDSNWTYR
-337 LTGLWQDAERIQDYS
+337 LTGLWQDAERSQDYS
-352 QDDRIYVAPA
+352 QDDRIYIAPA
-362 FTYKPKAG
+362 FTYAPKAG
-370 TELTILT
+370 TELTLLT

-382 ESNLGYGFPAG
+382 ESNLGYGFPTG

-405 DFNNFDTEEVNLGY
+405 DFNNFDTEETNLGY
-419 EFSHKI
+419 ALSHQI

-450 NTTPLG
+450 DTTPLG
-456 NRTAYALYG
+456 NRSAFAIYG
-465 ELDRFAIDNQ
+465 ELDRFAVDNQ
-475 MQYDTSL
+475 MQYDTAV
-482 NENLDSKT
+482 NDNLDSKT
-490 LVGMDF
+490 LVGIDF
-496 NRDQNREQSAS
+496 NRDQNREKRFD
-507 GTASPIDPYHPVYCG
+507 GTASPIDPYNPVYCG
-522 RSCVSLGSVTDT
+522 TSCINFTSSSDT
-534 EITQAVYGLYGQE
+534 EITQSSYGLYVQE
-547 QLTIAEDWIATVGGR
+547 QLTIADDWIATVGGR

-568 DTDTISSGTVEER
+568 DVDTISSGTVEER

-596 TDEISVY
+596 TDEVSIY

-635 LKYQPTDFDALFTV
+635 LKYQPAGMDAMFTAAV
-649 ALFDLTQENVSQ
+649 FDLTQENVSQ
-661 WDENYTTHRQIGEIN
+661 WNADYSVHRQVGEIN
-676 SRGVEFEGKMSLDE
+676 SRGVELEGKMSLDD
-690 RTNLTLAYTYLDAE
+690 RTNMTLAYTYLDAE
-704 IKEEVITANIGNRPA
+704 IKEDVITTNIGNRPE

-725 ASAWMD
+725 ASAWLD
-731 YTIPEH
+731 HTIPEH
-737 GVFGD
+737 GAFGD
-742 LTFGGGVRFVG
+742 LTFGGGLRFVG
-753 SRYNNDANADLLGSN
+753 SRYNNNANASLLGSH

-779 TDNVSLAVNAT
+779 TDNVSVAINAT

-819 YAW
+819 YSW

>member
-1 MTNRGTAT
+1 MTNGGATAMRNRGRVALVA
-9 RQNRSKKTVFAGAL
+9 SAL

-29 VPMLIAN
+29 VPVLLATPVMAQQAGQNSLENQHEFDIPAQSL
-36 PTAALAQSQAQTAE
+36 TRALAQFG
-50 NAAMREVAQSG
+50 VQSG
-61 AGALG
+61 
-66 TTHDFNISAQSMTS
+66 
-80 ALVAFG
+80 
-86 QQSDLQIT
+86 LQVT
-94 VDGAIVRDIAA
+94 VDGALVRGLEGRA
-105 PGVNGT
+105 VTGT
-111 LTGQQALDR
+111 MRADTALEV
-120 LFAGSGL
+120 LLGGSGL
-127 TYTIS
+127 NYDVTG
-132 EDGTV
+132 DGTV
-137 VVEKIAEG
+137 VIEALQTG
-145 AATDGDVLDPIR
+145 AAADGEVLDPVR
-157 VESNVEQSYGPL
+157 VEATGVELSGPNDAI
-169 GPTTDSFVASRSR
+169 THSFVANRSR

-187 DTSILDD
+187 DTPVLDD

-204 EMETRNVQ
+204 ELETRNVQ

-274 DILKGSTSSLFGLN
+274 DILKGSTSSLFGMN

-295 LVTKRPQ
+295 LVTKRPE
-302 DQAGGE
+302 DEASGE
-308 VFTTFGDNYL
+308 VFTTFGENHL

-329 KDSNWTYR
+329 EDSNWTYR
-337 LTGLWQDAERIQDYS
+337 LTGLWQDAERAQDYS
-352 QDDRIYVAPA
+352 QDDRIYIAPA
-362 FTYKPKAG
+362 FTYAPKAG
-370 TELTILT
+370 TELTLLT

-382 ESNLGYGFPAG
+382 ESNLGYGFPTG

-405 DFNNFDTEEVNLGY
+405 DFNNFDTEETNLGY
-419 EFSHKI
+419 ALSHQI

-450 NTTPLG
+450 DTTPLG
-456 NRTAYALYG
+456 NRSAFAIYG
-465 ELDRFAIDNQ
+465 ELDRFAVDNQ
-475 MQYDTSL
+475 MQYDTAV
-482 NENLDSKT
+482 NDNLDSKT
-490 LVGMDF
+490 LVGIDF
-496 NRDQNREQSAS
+496 NRDQNREKRFD
-507 GTASPIDPYHPVYCG
+507 GTASPIDPYNPVYCG
-522 RSCVSLGSVTDT
+522 TSCINFTSSSDT
-534 EITQAVYGLYGQE
+534 EITQSSYGLYAQE
-547 QLTIAEDWIATVGGR
+547 QLTIADDWIATVGGR

-568 DTDTISSGTVEER
+568 DVDTISSGTVEER

-596 TDEISVY
+596 TDEVSVY

-635 LKYQPTDFDALFTV
+635 LKYQPAGMDAMFTA

-661 WDENYTTHRQIGEIN
+661 WNADYSAHRQVGEIN
-676 SRGVEFEGKMSLDE
+676 SRGVELEGKMSLDD
-690 RTNLTLAYTYLDAE
+690 RTNMTLAYTYLDAE
-704 IKEEVITANIGNRPA
+704 IKEDVITTNIGNRPE

-725 ASAWMD
+725 ASAWLD
-731 YTIPEH
+731 HTIPEH

-742 LTFGGGVRFVG
+742 LTFGGGLRFVG
-753 SRYNNDANADLLGSN
+753 SRYNNNANASLLGSH

-779 TDNVSLAVNAT
+779 TDNVSVAINAT

-819 YAW
+819 YSW

>member
-1 MTNRGTAT
+1 MMNGGATTMRNRGRVALVA
-9 RQNRSKKTVFAGAL
+9 SAL

-29 VPMLIAN
+29 VPFVLVTPAQAQQAGQNGIDGQHEFDI
-36 PTAALAQSQAQTAE
+36 PAQS
-50 NAAMREVAQSG
+50 
-61 AGALG
+61 L
-66 TTHDFNISAQSMTS
+66 TS
-80 ALVAFG
+80 ALALYGV
-86 QQSDLQIT
+86 QSGLQIT
-94 VDGAIVRDIAA
+94 VDGALVRSLEGRA
-105 PGVNGT
+105 VTGT
-111 LTGQQALDR
+111 MRADTALEV
-120 LFAGSGL
+120 LLGGSGL
-127 TYTIS
+127 NYDVTG
-132 EDGTV
+132 DGTV
-137 VVEKIAEG
+137 VIEALQTG
-145 AATDGDVLDPIR
+145 AAADGEVLDPVR
-157 VESNVEQSYGPL
+157 VEATGVELSGPNDAI
-169 GPTTDSFVASRSR
+169 TDSFVANRSL

-187 DTSILDD
+187 DTPVLDD

-204 EMETRNVQ
+204 ELETRNVQ

-274 DILKGSTSSLFGLN
+274 DILKGSTSSLFGMN

-295 LVTKRPQ
+295 LVTKRPE
-302 DQAGGE
+302 DEASGE
-308 VFTTFGDNYL
+308 VFTTFGENHL

-329 KDSNWTYR
+329 EDSNWTYR
-337 LTGLWQDAERIQDYS
+337 LTGLWQDAERSQDYS
-352 QDDRIYVAPA
+352 QDDRIYIAPA
-362 FTYKPKAG
+362 FTYAPKAG
-370 TELTILT
+370 TELTLLT

-382 ESNLGYGFPAG
+382 ESNLGYGFPTG

-405 DFNNFDTEEVNLGY
+405 DFNNFDTEETNLGY
-419 EFSHKI
+419 ALSHQI

-450 NTTPLG
+450 DTTPLG
-456 NRTAYALYG
+456 NRSAFAIYG
-465 ELDRFAIDNQ
+465 ELDRFAVDNQ
-475 MQYDTSL
+475 MQYDTAV
-482 NENLDSKT
+482 NDNLDSKT
-490 LVGMDF
+490 LVGIDF
-496 NRDQNREQSAS
+496 NRDQNREKRFD
-507 GTASPIDPYHPVYCG
+507 GTASPIDPYNPVYCG
-522 RSCVSLGSVTDT
+522 TSCINFTSSSDT
-534 EITQAVYGLYGQE
+534 EITQSSYGLYAQE
-547 QLTIAEDWIATVGGR
+547 QLTIADDWIATVGGR

-568 DTDTISSGTVEER
+568 DVDTISSGTVEER

-596 TDEISVY
+596 TDEVSVY

-635 LKYQPTDFDALFTV
+635 LKYQPAGMDAMFTA

-661 WDENYTTHRQIGEIN
+661 WNADYSAHRQVGEIN
-676 SRGVEFEGKMSLDE
+676 SRGVELEGKMSLDD
-690 RTNLTLAYTYLDAE
+690 RTNMTLAYTYLDAE
-704 IKEEVITANIGNRPA
+704 IKEDVITTNIGNRPE

-725 ASAWMD
+725 ASAWLD
-731 YTIPEH
+731 HTIPEH
-737 GVFGD
+737 GAFGD
-742 LTFGGGVRFVG
+742 LTFGGGLRFVG
-753 SRYNNDANADLLGSN
+753 SRYNNNANASLLGSH

-779 TDNVSLAVNAT
+779 TDNVSVAINAT

-819 YAW
+819 YSW

>member
-1 MTNRGTAT
+1 MMNGGATTMRNRGRVALVA
-9 RQNRSKKTVFAGAL
+9 SAL

-29 VPMLIAN
+29 VPFVLVTPAQAQQAGQNGIDGQHEFDI
-36 PTAALAQSQAQTAE
+36 PAQS
-50 NAAMREVAQSG
+50 
-61 AGALG
+61 L
-66 TTHDFNISAQSMTS
+66 TS
-80 ALVAFG
+80 ALALYGV
-86 QQSDLQIT
+86 QSGLQIT
-94 VDGAIVRDIAA
+94 VDGALVRGLEGRA
-105 PGVNGT
+105 VTGT
-111 LTGQQALDR
+111 MRADTALEV
-120 LFAGSGL
+120 LLGGSGL
-127 TYTIS
+127 NYDVTG
-132 EDGTV
+132 DGTV
-137 VVEKIAEG
+137 VIEALQTG
-145 AATDGDVLDPIR
+145 AAADGEVLDPVR
-157 VESNVEQSYGPL
+157 VEATGVELSGPNDAI
-169 GPTTDSFVASRSR
+169 THSFVANRSR

-187 DTSILDD
+187 DTPVLDD

-204 EMETRNVQ
+204 ELETRNVQ

-274 DILKGSTSSLFGLN
+274 DILKGSTSSLFGMN

-295 LVTKRPQ
+295 LVTKRPE
-302 DQAGGE
+302 DEASGE
-308 VFTTFGDNYL
+308 VFTTFGENHL

-329 KDSNWTYR
+329 EDSNWTYR
-337 LTGLWQDAERIQDYS
+337 LTGLWQDAERSQDYS
-352 QDDRIYVAPA
+352 QDDRIYIAPA
-362 FTYKPKAG
+362 FTYAPKAG
-370 TELTILT
+370 TELTLLT

-382 ESNLGYGFPAG
+382 ESNLGYGFPTG

-405 DFNNFDTEEVNLGY
+405 DFNNFDTEETNLGY
-419 EFSHKI
+419 ALSHQI

-450 NTTPLG
+450 DTTPLG
-456 NRTAYALYG
+456 NRSAFAIYG
-465 ELDRFAIDNQ
+465 ELDRFAVDNQ
-475 MQYDTSL
+475 MQYDTAV
-482 NENLDSKT
+482 NDNLDSKT
-490 LVGMDF
+490 LVGIDF
-496 NRDQNREQSAS
+496 NRDQNREKRFD
-507 GTASPIDPYHPVYCG
+507 GTASPIDPYNPVYCG
-522 RSCVSLGSVTDT
+522 TSCINFTSSSDT
-534 EITQAVYGLYGQE
+534 EITQSSYGLYAQE
-547 QLTIAEDWIATVGGR
+547 QLTIADDWIATVGGR

-568 DTDTISSGTVEER
+568 DVDTISSGTVEER

-596 TDEISVY
+596 TDEVSVY

-635 LKYQPTDFDALFTV
+635 LKYQPAGMDAMFTA

-661 WDENYTTHRQIGEIN
+661 WNADYSAHRQVGEIN
-676 SRGVEFEGKMSLDE
+676 SRGVELEGKMSLDD
-690 RTNLTLAYTYLDAE
+690 RTNMTLAYTYLDAE
-704 IKEEVITANIGNRPA
+704 IKEDVITTNIGNRPE

-725 ASAWMD
+725 ASAWLD
-731 YTIPEH
+731 HTIPEH
-737 GVFGD
+737 GAFGD
-742 LTFGGGVRFVG
+742 LTFGGGLRFVG
-753 SRYNNDANADLLGSN
+753 SRYNNNANASLLGSH

-779 TDNVSLAVNAT
+779 TDNVSVAINAT

-819 YAW
+819 YSW

>member
-1 MTNRGTAT
+1 MTNGGATAMRNRGRVALVA
-9 RQNRSKKTVFAGAL
+9 SAL

-29 VPMLIAN
+29 VPVLLATPVMAQQAGQNSLENQHEFDIPAQSL
-36 PTAALAQSQAQTAE
+36 TRALAQFG
-50 NAAMREVAQSG
+50 VQSG
-61 AGALG
+61 
-66 TTHDFNISAQSMTS
+66 
-80 ALVAFG
+80 
-86 QQSDLQIT
+86 LQVT
-94 VDGAIVRDIAA
+94 VDGALVRGLEGRA
-105 PGVNGT
+105 VTGT
-111 LTGQQALDR
+111 MRADTALEV
-120 LFAGSGL
+120 LLGGSGL
-127 TYTIS
+127 NYDVTG
-132 EDGTV
+132 DGTV
-137 VVEKIAEG
+137 VIEALQTG
-145 AATDGDVLDPIR
+145 AAADGEVLDPVR
-157 VESNVEQSYGPL
+157 VEATGVELSGPNDAI
-169 GPTTDSFVASRSR
+169 THSFVANRSR

-187 DTSILDD
+187 DTPVLDD

-204 EMETRNVQ
+204 ELETRNVQ

-274 DILKGSTSSLFGLN
+274 DILKGSTSSLFGMN

-295 LVTKRPQ
+295 LVTKRPE
-302 DQAGGE
+302 DEASGE
-308 VFTTFGDNYL
+308 VFTTFGENHL

-329 KDSNWTYR
+329 EDSNWTYR
-337 LTGLWQDAERIQDYS
+337 LTGLWQDAERSQDYS
-352 QDDRIYVAPA
+352 QDDRIYIAPA
-362 FTYKPKAG
+362 FTYAPKAG
-370 TELTILT
+370 TELTLLT

-382 ESNLGYGFPAG
+382 ESNLGYGFPTG

-405 DFNNFDTEEVNLGY
+405 DFNNFDTEETNLGY
-419 EFSHKI
+419 ALSHQI

-450 NTTPLG
+450 DTTPLG
-456 NRTAYALYG
+456 NRSAFAIYG
-465 ELDRFAIDNQ
+465 ELDRFAVDNQ
-475 MQYDTSL
+475 MQYDTAV
-482 NENLDSKT
+482 NDNLDSKT
-490 LVGMDF
+490 LVGIDF
-496 NRDQNREQSAS
+496 NRDQNREKRFD
-507 GTASPIDPYHPVYCG
+507 GTASPIDPYNPVYCG
-522 RSCVSLGSVTDT
+522 TSCINFTSSSDT
-534 EITQAVYGLYGQE
+534 EITQSSYGLYAQE
-547 QLTIAEDWIATVGGR
+547 QLTIADDWIATVGGR

-568 DTDTISSGTVEER
+568 DVDTISSGTVEER

-596 TDEISVY
+596 TDEVSVY

-635 LKYQPTDFDALFTV
+635 LKYQPAGMDAMFTA

-661 WDENYTTHRQIGEIN
+661 WNADYSAHRQVGEIN
-676 SRGVEFEGKMSLDE
+676 SRGVELEGKMSLDD
-690 RTNLTLAYTYLDAE
+690 RTNMTLAYTYLDAE
-704 IKEEVITANIGNRPA
+704 IKEDVITTNIGNRPE

-725 ASAWMD
+725 ASAWLD
-731 YTIPEH
+731 HTIPEH
-737 GVFGD
+737 GAFGD
-742 LTFGGGVRFVG
+742 LTFGGGLRFVG
-753 SRYNNDANADLLGSN
+753 SRYNNNANASLLGSH

-779 TDNVSLAVNAT
+779 TDNVSVAINAT

-819 YAW
+819 YSW

>member
-1 MTNRGTAT
+1 MMNGGATTMRNRGRVALVA
-9 RQNRSKKTVFAGAL
+9 SAL

-29 VPMLIAN
+29 VPFVLVTPAQAQQAGQNGIDGQHEFDI
-36 PTAALAQSQAQTAE
+36 PAQS
-50 NAAMREVAQSG
+50 
-61 AGALG
+61 L
-66 TTHDFNISAQSMTS
+66 TS
-80 ALVAFG
+80 ALALYGV
-86 QQSDLQIT
+86 QSGLQIT
-94 VDGAIVRDIAA
+94 VDGALVRSLEGRA
-105 PGVNGT
+105 VTGT
-111 LTGQQALDR
+111 MRADTALEV
-120 LFAGSGL
+120 LLGGSGL
-127 TYTIS
+127 NYDVTG
-132 EDGTV
+132 DGTV
-137 VVEKIAEG
+137 VIEALQTG
-145 AATDGDVLDPIR
+145 AAADGEVLDPVR
-157 VESNVEQSYGPL
+157 VEATGVELSGPNDAI
-169 GPTTDSFVASRSR
+169 THSFVANRSR

-187 DTSILDD
+187 DTPVLDD

-204 EMETRNVQ
+204 ELETRNVQ

-274 DILKGSTSSLFGLN
+274 DILKGSTSSLFGMN

-295 LVTKRPQ
+295 LVTKRPE
-302 DQAGGE
+302 DEASGE
-308 VFTTFGDNYL
+308 VFTTFGENHL

-329 KDSNWTYR
+329 EDSNWTYR
-337 LTGLWQDAERIQDYS
+337 LTGLWQDAERAQDYS
-352 QDDRIYVAPA
+352 QDDRIYIAPA
-362 FTYKPKAG
+362 FTYAPKAG
-370 TELTILT
+370 TELTLLT

-382 ESNLGYGFPAG
+382 ESNLGYGFPTG

-405 DFNNFDTEEVNLGY
+405 DFNNFDTEETNLGY
-419 EFSHKI
+419 ALSHQI

-450 NTTPLG
+450 DTTPLG
-456 NRTAYALYG
+456 NRSAFAIYG
-465 ELDRFAIDNQ
+465 ELDRFAVDNQ
-475 MQYDTSL
+475 MEYDTAV
-482 NENLDSKT
+482 NDNLDSKT
-490 LVGMDF
+490 LVGIDF
-496 NRDQNREQSAS
+496 NRDQNREKRFD
-507 GTASPIDPYHPVYCG
+507 GTASPIDPYNPVYCG
-522 RSCVSLGSVTDT
+522 TSCINFTSSSDT
-534 EITQAVYGLYGQE
+534 EITQSSYGLYVQE
-547 QLTIAEDWIATVGGR
+547 QLTIADDWIATVGGR

-568 DTDTISSGTVEER
+568 DVDTISSGTVEER

-596 TDEISVY
+596 TDEVSIY

-635 LKYQPTDFDALFTV
+635 LKYQPAGMDAMFTA

-661 WDENYTTHRQIGEIN
+661 WNADYSAHRQVGEIN
-676 SRGVEFEGKMSLDE
+676 SRGVELEGKMSLDD
-690 RTNLTLAYTYLDAE
+690 RTNMTLAYTYLDAE
-704 IKEEVITANIGNRPA
+704 IKEDVITTNIGNRPE

-725 ASAWMD
+725 ASAWLD
-731 YTIPEH
+731 HTIPEH
-737 GVFGD
+737 GAFGD
-742 LTFGGGVRFVG
+742 LTFGGGLRFVG
-753 SRYNNDANADLLGSN
+753 SRYNNNANASLLGSH

-779 TDNVSLAVNAT
+779 TDNVSVAINAT

-819 YAW
+819 YSW